1 MMNND
6 LWQLMYVWLD
16 SYSGCEYNI
25 DDEINILK
33 DPNIAFIN
41 PLSWKLTCES
51 IIDALSD
58 VFDVIDEHET
68 LIPDDLPS
76 ANKMKQMFREKF
88 VSAVAD
94 SLNDIKRQLHIEQ
107 KDISDHRL
115 LSYHVDVMYDL
126 IKMLSTN
133 TIESILDE
141 RMFDI
146 YNEENDNALS
156 DLFDIS
162 ANDLTNMHYTVNS
175 VIEEANLDEE
185 EAFDEI

>member
-1 MMNND
+1 
-6 LWQLMYVWLD
+6 
-16 SYSGCEYNI
+16 
-25 DDEINILK
+25 
-33 DPNIAFIN
+33 
-41 PLSWKLTCES
+41 
-51 IIDALSD
+51 
-58 VFDVIDEHET
+58 
-68 LIPDDLPS
+68 
-76 ANKMKQMFREKF
+76 
-88 VSAVAD
+88 
-94 SLNDIKRQLHIEQ
+94 
-107 KDISDHRL
+107 
-115 LSYHVDVMYDL
+115 MYDL

-141 RMFDI
+141 RLFDI

>member
-1 MMNND
+1 
-6 LWQLMYVWLD
+6 
-16 SYSGCEYNI
+16 
-25 DDEINILK
+25 
-33 DPNIAFIN
+33 
-41 PLSWKLTCES
+41 
-51 IIDALSD
+51 
-58 VFDVIDEHET
+58 
-68 LIPDDLPS
+68 
-76 ANKMKQMFREKF
+76 
-88 VSAVAD
+88 
-94 SLNDIKRQLHIEQ
+94 
-107 KDISDHRL
+107 
-115 LSYHVDVMYDL
+115 MYDL

>member
-1 MMNND
+1 
-6 LWQLMYVWLD
+6 
-16 SYSGCEYNI
+16 
-25 DDEINILK
+25 
-33 DPNIAFIN
+33 
-41 PLSWKLTCES
+41 
-51 IIDALSD
+51 
-58 VFDVIDEHET
+58 
-68 LIPDDLPS
+68 
-76 ANKMKQMFREKF
+76 MFREKF

-107 KDISDHRL
+107 KEISDHRL